1 MSGPKAADTKADGS
15 RTYPFPPTGENYT
28 SVTTYLSGTDGK
40 RYLIDW
46 SAKLAAERAVDDIEH
61 VTRLLAAGEGDADE
75 RRQAAVNYVKEAA
88 KEARE
93 LKANAG
99 TYVHDVVEALIL
111 WGASPDRDGA
121 EITLPVLPE
130 HLAGAF
136 YEEDQPVEGVT
147 DWMIEGFLN
156 WVADFG
162 PQFLASEMTVFNP
175 DLKAAGTLDIIAF
188 LAGLGIGRSGRFI
201 PGPGVACCVDVKT
214 GKYLDATV
222 PEQISSYRRMKWALL
237 PMGQLVPMPA
247 TECGAVLHL
256 RPEYERGYRLM
267 LISGANDA
275 AAWNRF
281 RRAVELFQGR
291 AEEKAKPGKVCY
303 PLRADG
309 TIQQPLLADLDGE
322 GYGRAL
328 SPLIKAGIDDLEQLA
343 AMDDGQL
350 LALKGVGGKTV
361 ETVRVM
367 LGDHGLHLAGE
378 GLPLGKA
385 A

>member
-1 MSGPKAADTKADGS
+1 MSGTKAADTKDDGS
-15 RTYPFPPTGENYT
+15 RTYIYPPTGEKFP
-28 SVTTYLSGTDGK
+28 SVTTILSGTDGK

-46 SAKLAAERAVDDIEH
+46 SAKLAAERAVDNIEH
-61 VTRLLAAGEGDADE
+61 VTRLLAAGEGDAAE
-75 RRQAAVNYVKEAA
+75 RRQAAVDYVKEAA

-93 LKANAG
+93 LKADAG
-99 TYVHDVVEALIL
+99 SYVHDVVEALIL
-111 WGASPDRDGA
+111 WGAGRTGA

-130 HLAGAF
+130 HLAGAY
-136 YEEDQPVEGVT
+136 YEEDLPVEGVT

-156 WVADFG
+156 FVADYRPIF
-162 PQFLASEMTVFNP
+162 QASEMTTFTP
-175 DLKAAGTLDIIAF
+175 DLKVAGTLDIIATLPG
-188 LAGLGIGRSGRFI
+188 LAVGRAGRFV
-201 PGPGVACCVDVKT
+201 PGTGVTPCIDVKT
-214 GKYLDATV
+214 GKH
-222 PEQISSYRRMKWALL
+222 PEVTWREQVASYRRMKQALL
-237 PMGQLVPMPA
+237 PMGEIVPMPA

-267 LISGANDA
+267 LISGAGDA

-281 RRAVELFQGR
+281 RRAAELFQGR
-291 AEEKAKPGKVCY
+291 AGVKAKPGKVCY

-309 TIQQPLLADLDGE
+309 TIQQPRLADLDGE

-367 LGDHGLHLAGE
+367 LSDHGLHLAGE
-378 GLPLGKA
+378 GLPIGKA